1 MSDPVRLGV
10 IGCGNV
16 LSAYAGTIARL
27 RARRQ
32 AVVTVACG
40 RESQREAAVQ
50 ALNDCQFVLDER
62 ELLASAEVDAVL
74 ILTSMSEHAR
84 LVREALQAGKHV
96 LVEKPLAAS
105 VEQARELISL
115 AERLQ
120 RKLVCAPFTVLSP
133 TFQTMAGIIRAGR
146 IGKPSLARARY
157 GWAGP
162 WWSQWFYK
170 PGGGC
175 IFDLGVYC
183 LTTLT
188 GLLGPARRV
197 TALVGISV
205 PVREVQGRQVT
216 VEAEDHAQ
224 LLIEFETGGVGVV
237 TTGFT
242 IQQYRSPA
250 LEIYGTGGTIQML
263 GDDWDPDGFELWE
276 NSAGCWQLFK
286 ETDPNWS
293 WTAGLPHL
301 IDCLHGNSNLIVRPE
316 HALHVLEIM
325 LKARAAAQSGCAEEI
340 TSRFEPVALESR
352 QSKEAAHLIHDRTR
366 GGGEA

>member
-1 MSDPVRLGV
+1 V
-10 IGCGNV
+10 
-16 LSAYAGTIARL
+16 
-27 RARRQ
+27 
-32 AVVTVACG
+32 
-40 RESQREAAVQ
+40 
-50 ALNDCQFVLDER
+50 
-62 ELLASAEVDAVL
+62 
-74 ILTSMSEHAR
+74 
-84 LVREALQAGKHV
+84 
-96 LVEKPLAAS
+96 
-105 VEQARELISL
+105 
-115 AERLQ
+115 
-120 RKLVCAPFTVLSP
+120 
-133 TFQTMAGIIRAGR
+133 
-146 IGKPSLARARY
+146 
-157 GWAGP
+157 
-162 WWSQWFYK
+162 
-170 PGGGC
+170 
-175 IFDLGVYC
+175 
-183 LTTLT
+183 
-188 GLLGPARRV
+188 
-197 TALVGISV
+197 
-205 PVREVQGRQVT
+205 
-216 VEAEDHAQ
+216 
-224 LLIEFETGGVGVV
+224 VGVV